1 MNPDDPAALDAALL
15 LRELAREKIARR
27 AAEDLLEQKS
37 LALYQRNL
45 ELEREIAI
53 RRDAE
58 AALRDQAAALLR
70 SNSDLEQFAYV
81 ASHDLQAPL
90 RTISGF
96 SQLLVRRN
104 AALLDAE
111 SQEFLRFIEDGTK
124 RLHAL
129 IQDLLAFSR
138 VSRSAL
144 TPATV
149 NLQAVVTAVC
159 DQLRL
164 SLEAASAVVDAA
176 GLPEV
181 LADSTQMSLLFQ
193 NLIDNAIKFRRKDV
207 APRVE
212 IRGTRED
219 SHWHLVVE
227 DNGIGI
233 PAEHADRVFTIFQRL
248 HRESEY
254 AGTGI
259 GLPICKKIV
268 ERRGGTIVATA
279 ADGHPGTAFHIRIPV
294 QPPPQ

>member
-1 MNPDDPAALDAALL
+1 MSDDLDPALL
-15 LRELAREKIARR
+15 LRELRREKIARR

-37 LALYQRNL
+37 LALYQRQL
-45 ELEREIAI
+45 ELEREIAT
-53 RRDAE
+53 RRDTE
-58 AALRDQAAALLR
+58 AALRDQAAALQR

-104 AALLDAE
+104 AAQLDAE
-111 SQEFLRFIEDGTK
+111 SREFLCFIEDGTK

-138 VSRSAL
+138 VSRVAL
-144 TPATV
+144 APATV

-159 DQLRL
+159 EQLKL

-181 LADSTQMSLLFQ
+181 LADPTQMSLLFQ
-193 NLIDNAIKFRRKDV
+193 NLIDNAVKFRRKDV

-212 IRGTRED
+212 IRSARED
-219 SHWHLVVE
+219 GCWHLVVE

-233 PAEHADRVFTIFQRL
+233 PAEHAERVFTIFQRL
-248 HRESEY
+248 HRETEY

-259 GLPICKKIV
+259 GLPICKKII
-268 ERRGGTIVATA
+268 ERRGGTIEA
-279 ADGHPGTAFHIRIPV
+279 AAAVGHPGTAFHIRIPV

>member
-1 MNPDDPAALDAALL
+1 MKDDPANLDPALL
-15 LRELAREKIARR
+15 LRELAREKVARR
-27 AAEDLLEQKS
+27 AAEELLEQKS
-37 LALYQRNL
+37 LELYQRNR
-45 ELEREIAI
+45 ELEREIAT
-53 RRDAE
+53 RRDTE
-58 AALRDQAAALLR
+58 AALRDQAEALVR

-104 AALLDAE
+104 AALLDSE
-111 SQEFLRFIEDGTK
+111 SQEFLRFIDDGTK

-144 TPATV
+144 TPSPIK
-149 NLQAVVTAVC
+149 LQDVVTAVC
-159 DQLRL
+159 DQLKL

-181 LADSTQMSLLFQ
+181 LADNTQMSLLFQ
-193 NLIDNAIKFRRKDV
+193 NLIDNAVKFRRKDV
-207 APRVE
+207 PPQVR
-212 IRGTRED
+212 IRGERED

-233 PAEHADRVFTIFQRL
+233 PAEHAERVFTIFQRL
-248 HRESEY
+248 HRETEY

-268 ERRGGTIVATA
+268 ERRGGTIEA
-279 ADGHPGTAFHIRIPV
+279 AAAVGHPGTAFHIRFPV
-294 QPPPQ
+294 LPPA